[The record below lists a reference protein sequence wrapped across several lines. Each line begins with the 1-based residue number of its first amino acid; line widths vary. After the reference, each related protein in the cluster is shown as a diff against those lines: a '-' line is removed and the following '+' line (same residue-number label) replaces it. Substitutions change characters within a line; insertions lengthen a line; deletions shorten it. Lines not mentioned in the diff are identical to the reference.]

1 MGLIMKKDDSEDNEY
16 IDGIEV
22 VGRGEGPNGDDE
34 VEHVEIHEGLTAEDI
49 SGKTAAAEAEREL
62 EADPEL
68 LDADAEDAGAADADA
83 ADADADGEDAG
94 AADAGEADG
103 EPEPE
108 GVEDSE
114 PAADASADSSTAV
127 PAATPRAA
135 RPKKTRMQR
144 AMMGKHKY
152 FIAGALVAVIVAGV
166 SGYFLGSGGFGS
178 KGVSAPVFAESE
190 LDATVATWKFK
201 GASHKI
207 SAREAIES
215 QYSLDSVKDEDGNYP
230 APSADAVLSYVRN
243 RILLEEASKQ
253 GIELSD
259 EDLSSS
265 AEASLGTSDFSAIA
279 DQYGVSE
286 DQAKQ
291 IVREQGTIQKLYQSV
306 MDDAP
311 AMPKAPAEP
320 ESGDENEAKAEYAAY
335 IIDLAG
341 KEWDAEAGTW
351 AKLDGAY
358 ATALAG
364 EEITPESATYAQAQ
378 KAYAVAYQQYM
389 LESQGANAKWT
400 SYVNELFGEAD
411 VELFGLYA

>member
-68 LDADAEDAGAADADA
+68 LDAD
-83 ADADADGEDAG
+83 GEDAG

-114 PAADASADSSTAV
+114 PAADASADSSTAAPV
-127 PAATPRAA
+127 ATPRAA

-364 EEITPESATYAQAQ
+364 EEITPGSATYAQAQ

>member
-68 LDADAEDAGAADADA
+68 LDADAEDAGAADA
-83 ADADADGEDAG
+83 
-94 AADAGEADG
+94 GEADG

-114 PAADASADSSTAV
+114 PAADASADSSTAA
-127 PAATPRAA
+127 PAATPCAV

-152 FIAGALVAVIVAGV
+152 FIAGALIAVIVAGV

>member
-68 LDADAEDAGAADADA
+68 LDADAEEGGAADADA
-83 ADADADGEDAG
+83 ADADADAEDAG

-114 PAADASADSSTAV
+114 PAADASADSSAAA

-152 FIAGALVAVIVAGV
+152 FIAGALAAVIVAGV

-311 AMPKAPAEP
+311 AMPKAPVEP

>member
-68 LDADAEDAGAADADA
+68 LDADAEEGGA

-114 PAADASADSSTAV
+114 PAADASADSSTAA

-152 FIAGALVAVIVAGV
+152 FIAGALAAVIVAGV